1 MKCLFS
7 SLCLSMMF
15 LLAGCASKFDNE
27 KFQPLFTGEFDL
39 STNWI
44 GNLKGHDVKK
54 GAIVTKKKSGNL
66 YTKKQ
71 YQDYIFKFDF
81 KLPKGGNNGVGIRAI
96 NPEEDNSGTSIAYSS
111 VEVQILDD
119 SHPAYAKLKPWQ
131 FHGSAYGLAPA
142 IKGHLKPV
150 GEWNT
155 QEIYLKGNHLMVR
168 LNGTVILDTN
178 LSEVATNKSPYNEKI
193 LGDGRNRGAGHI
205 AFCGHG
211 EGIEFKNIYVA
222 ELEDDYTVPKTADNT
237 PPEGF
242 TALFDGK
249 TLNNWKG
256 LLHSPNDKPHIRAKL
271 SEEQLKAEQAKAD
284 ESMRKHWSIQ
294 EDGSLYFDGKKGGH
308 SLATVKKY
316 GNFEFHCSW
325 KIAPNSDS
333 GIYLRGLPQVQIWDP
348 GNKEAHKHGAQK
360 GSGGLWNNDEGF
372 GKWPLVKAD
381 KPVGEWNHFFIRM
394 IKDKVTIWLNG
405 QLIVNNQPLQ
415 NLWEKGKP
423 IPVMEQ
429 IELQCHGD
437 PVWFKNIYIKELP

>member
-1 MKCLFS
+1 MKFPCS
-7 SLCLSMMF
+7 IICLSILLF
-15 LLAGCASKFDNE
+15 LSSCATKFDSNNFKTLFNGE
-27 KFQPLFTGEFDL
+27 KDL
-39 STNWI
+39 SVNWI
-44 GNLKGHDVKK
+44 GNLKGHEVVD

-66 YTKKQ
+66 YTKEV

-81 KLPKGGNNGVGIRAI
+81 KLPKGGNNGVGLRAI
-96 NPEEDNSGTSIAYSS
+96 NPDADDSGKSVAYSS

-119 SHPAYAKLKPWQ
+119 THPAYANLKDWQ
-131 FHGSAYGLAPA
+131 FHGSAYGLTAA
-142 IKGHLKPV
+142 KKGHLKPV

-178 LSEVATNKSPYNEKI
+178 LSEAESNPSPYNDKK
-193 LGDGRNRGAGHI
+193 LGAGRNRGAGHI

-211 EGIEFKNIYVA
+211 EGIAFKNISVA
-222 ELEDDYTVPKTADNT
+222 KLEDDYTQIQSDST
-237 PPEGF
+237 PEGF
-242 TALFDGK
+242 TKLFDGE
-249 TLNNWKG
+249 TFNNWQG
-256 LLHSPNDKPHIRAKL
+256 LLHKPNDKPHIRAKL
-271 SEEQLKAEQAKAD
+271 NPEQLKAEQAKAN
-284 ESMRKHWSIQ
+284 ESMKKHWHIQ
-294 EDGSLYFDGKKGGH
+294 EGGVLYFDGEDGGH

-348 GNKEAHKHGAQK
+348 NNKEAHKHGAQK
-360 GSGGLWNNDEGF
+360 GSGGLWNNPEGK

-381 KPVGEWNHFFIRM
+381 KPAGEWNHFFIRM
-394 IKDKVTIWLNG
+394 IEDKVTIWLNG
-405 QLIVNNQPLQ
+405 QLIVNGQPLH
-415 NLWEKGKP
+415 NLWEKDKP
-423 IPVMEQ
+423 IPEAEQ